1 VLSAIL
7 ILLVLGVALV
17 VLLWVGTAVLQS
29 YLYTESPPDLY
40 WRAPV
45 AGLALALFVAFW
57 WLLANRYPGQIGAL
71 HEFGAGTQVE
81 HFPELI
87 WVRKDPADDQRF
99 VVVKSYRYDGP
110 KKKYLDKLSSQP
122 WTRSTSDGMV
132 EWLRANHKEGDET
145 DSVLFKAELKS
156 DGTFKDPTTYVEQG
170 GKGRVM
176 TEAELGSLSSS
187 KSGQVFVN
195 LLLNGAFLVAW
206 FLCLWLL
213 LRFQWLHAL
222 GLSVAMW
229 LALILTI
236 VPLLLNKGGG

>member
-7 ILLVLGVALV
+7 ILLVLGVGLI

-57 WLLANRYPGQIGAL
+57 WLLATRNPGKIGAL
-71 HEFGAGTQVE
+71 HQFGAATQDE
-81 HFPELI
+81 RFTDLI
-87 WVRKDPADDQRF
+87 WVKKDPADDQHL
-99 VVVKSYRYDGP
+99 VDVKAYRYDAP
-110 KKKYLDKLSSQP
+110 IKKYLDKTTGKP
-122 WTRSTSDGMV
+122 WTRSSADGMV
-132 EWLRANHKEGDET
+132 EWLRAERKEGDET
-145 DSVLFKAELKS
+145 VSVLFRADLKS

-176 TEAELGSLSSS
+176 TDADLGNVSSS
-187 KSGQVFVN
+187 KFGQVFVN
-195 LLLNGAFLVAW
+195 LLLNGAFLAAW

-222 GLSVAMW
+222 GIGFALW
-229 LALILTI
+229 LALELTI
-236 VPLLLNKGGG
+236 VPLLLSKVSS